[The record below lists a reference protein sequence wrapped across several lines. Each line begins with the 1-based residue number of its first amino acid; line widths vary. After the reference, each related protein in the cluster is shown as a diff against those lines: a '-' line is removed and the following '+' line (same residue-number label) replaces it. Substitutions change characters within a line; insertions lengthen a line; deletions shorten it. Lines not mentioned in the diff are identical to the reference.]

1 MLEHFSLRGIFKST
15 SDFDKDLKRLVMRTC
30 VGPWCQWQARKL
42 HSRLELGIQ
51 ASLSTAFTKTKGIIA
66 GMVRNKS

>member
-1 MLEHFSLRGIFKST
+1 LEHFSLRGIFKST

-51 ASLSTAFTKTKGIIA
+51 ASLSTAFTKTEGIIA
-66 GMVRNKS
+66 GMVRDEC